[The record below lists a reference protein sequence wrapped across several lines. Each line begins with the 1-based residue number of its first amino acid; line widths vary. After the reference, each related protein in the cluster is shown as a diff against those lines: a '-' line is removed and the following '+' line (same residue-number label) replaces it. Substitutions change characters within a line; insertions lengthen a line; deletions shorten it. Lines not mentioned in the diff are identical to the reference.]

1 MPLVQAV
8 VSLVAQT
15 TESICHAAEYKRED
29 MLVCKVS
36 NAMVIIGSA
45 VPS

>member
-1 MPLVQAV
+1 MSLLQAV

-15 TESICHAAEYKRED
+15 TESICHAAEYKNAD

-45 VPS
+45 VAS